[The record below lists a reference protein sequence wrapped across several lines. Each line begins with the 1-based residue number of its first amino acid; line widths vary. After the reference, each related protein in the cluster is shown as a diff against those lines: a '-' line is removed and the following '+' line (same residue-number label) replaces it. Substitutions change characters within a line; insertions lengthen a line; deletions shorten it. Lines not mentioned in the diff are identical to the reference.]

1 MYGLARCCMCSSPFF
16 TSTTCAVMQQV
27 YCSLLAVILCV
38 QLMLTKAKAGPLQD
52 ADLPAGVLLST
63 VVGSPVAR

>member
-1 MYGLARCCMCSSPFF
+1 
-16 TSTTCAVMQQV
+16 MQQV